1 MNRFESFTINR
12 TLKKVFD
19 PSINALYPLP
29 GTQLAGGVWEVPPAL
44 FLKTEKKCPDFAK
57 ISAVILENWAVCVH
71 LWVNFSLKMQ
81 F

>member
-19 PSINALYPLP
+19 PSINALYPFP
-29 GTQLAGGVWEVPPAL
+29 GTQLAGGGWEALPAL

-57 ISAVILENWAVCVH
+57 KFPDFRKMCPVCVH
-71 LWVNFSLKMQ
+71 LWVEILI
-81 F
+81 

>member
-44 FLKTEKKCPDFAK
+44 FLKTEKKCPDFRK
-57 ISAVILENWAVCVH
+57 MCPGCVH
-71 LWVNFSLKMQ
+71 IWVEILI
-81 F
+81 